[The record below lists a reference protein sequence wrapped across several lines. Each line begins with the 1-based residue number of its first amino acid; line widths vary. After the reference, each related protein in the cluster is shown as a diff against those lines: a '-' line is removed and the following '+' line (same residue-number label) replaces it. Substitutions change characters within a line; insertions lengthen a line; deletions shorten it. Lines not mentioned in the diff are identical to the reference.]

1 MKIRL
6 LEVLLIFI
14 FLSRLNFSQ
23 ETPDKIVDVNLSPI
37 TKSIANGSVVNL
49 ALLLNIKEGWHI
61 NSNKPLD
68 PNLVPTSVNLKD
80 TSAYKLKEIKYPQ
93 PELKKLAFSEKEL
106 SLYEYEAVIKIQIVI
121 DKNYNEK
128 NLIINGKIQYQPCND
143 QTCLFPFSKDFL
155 VNLKIND
162 K

>member
-49 ALLLNIKEGWHI
+49 ALLLNIK
-61 NSNKPLD
+61 
-68 PNLVPTSVNLKD
+68 
-80 TSAYKLKEIKYPQ
+80 
-93 PELKKLAFSEKEL
+93 
-106 SLYEYEAVIKIQIVI
+106 
-121 DKNYNEK
+121 
-128 NLIINGKIQYQPCND
+128 
-143 QTCLFPFSKDFL
+143 
-155 VNLKIND
+155 
-162 K
+162 